1 MRKWYQNEHWNQHA
15 SLLWINPQVLLIT
28 PKINIMMYCV
38 DEIKEN
44 LMVYKT
50 DEDLYHHKLKAY
62 AHLFL
67 KFTHMPPH

>member
-1 MRKWYQNEHWNQHA
+1 
-15 SLLWINPQVLLIT
+15 
-28 PKINIMMYCV
+28 MMYCV

-50 DEDLYHHKLKAY
+50 DENLYHHKIKAY
-62 AHLFL
+62 AHMFL